1 MFLETLSIIWADPLL
16 PNTRVLQFH
25 IVQTIFFRCFE
36 LEYPN
41 YVKIDVDGIEISVLK
56 GMGDILMSK
65 NLQSIMIE
73 ANSRIMEDEMRR
85 MLSHY
90 GFKIDRVQNK
100 SWETAKTRNNFFIK

>member
-1 MFLETLSIIWADPLL
+1 M
-16 PNTRVLQFH
+16 
-25 IVQTIFFRCFE
+25 
-36 LEYPN
+36 
-41 YVKIDVDGIEISVLK
+41 KIDVDGIEISVLK

-100 SWETAKTRNNFFIK
+100 SWETAKTRNNFFYQVIQNDFVAKWLGPGSNRRPNDFQSFARTN